1 MPYKIEYSDT
11 DGGVLTTYFGVVTD
25 SDIIGSLKERIESKK
40 RVENYRYVISDYSGA
55 EEFKVTTEGIKQ
67 NALIAVRASASNK
80 KGVLV
85 AILPKDH
92 EYGMGRMWQAYA
104 DETGWKTYIAR
115 DKKEAYEWLNE
126 NMPKVSIKD
135 CSEHDKSPKI
145 LE

>member
-1 MPYKIEYSDT
+1 MPYKIEYNDK
-11 DGGVLTTYFGVVTD
+11 DGGVFTTYFGVVTD
-25 SDIIGSLKERIESKK
+25 SDIIASLKERIESKK

-67 NALIAVRASASNK
+67 NALIAVRASESNR

-85 AILPKDH
+85 AILPRDH

-104 DETGWKTYIAR
+104 DDSGWKTYIAR
-115 DKKEAYEWLNE
+115 DKKEAYDWINE
-126 NMPKVSIKD
+126 NIPEANIKD
-135 CSEHDKSPKI
+135 CLEYNKSPKI